1 MYYTSLQIFIYFL
14 FLGVA
19 TNGANSIPD
28 RNRKNS
34 SFRSKTISD
43 LLACCAHVT
52 ASIRMFP
59 PCFLNQMPFLLLFLQ
74 PILRIYSST
83 FSSFFVHPLPLIS
96 QYFLCFFVN
105 LPLQFLAIIQFCQVL
120 SSQELMYQNSNLDC
134 WQTLI
139 KTGFQSFLDLLKVQV
154 FCVKLESSCCRIHCA
169 IRSGSIDQELDSTDR
184 KSSRM
189 FFSA

>member
-120 SSQELMYQNSNLDC
+120 SSQELMYQNSNLYC

-154 FCVKLESSCCRIHCA
+154 FCVKLESSCCKIHCA
-169 IRSGSIDQELDSTDR
+169 IRSGSID
-184 KSSRM
+184 
-189 FFSA
+189 

>member
-1 MYYTSLQIFIYFL
+1 MYYTSLQIFIYFLFLYIYIYIYYTSLQIFIYFL

-96 QYFLCFFVN
+96 
-105 LPLQFLAIIQFCQVL
+105 
-120 SSQELMYQNSNLDC
+120 
-134 WQTLI
+134 
-139 KTGFQSFLDLLKVQV
+139 
-154 FCVKLESSCCRIHCA
+154 
-169 IRSGSIDQELDSTDR
+169 
-184 KSSRM
+184 
-189 FFSA
+189 